1 MFPAAGAAL
10 IRIAAYPK
18 GLVLPPWPDM
28 AHGHP
33 YQWREWL
40 DKAWTLP
47 GFAAAVTGAAPQLAD
62 QIHRTLSG
70 EPMPPQRLRRLVQS
84 AVRYLLRWTTRAT
97 PFGTFAGVAPVQF
110 GARAAVRLGAAHRAV
125 SRSDGQFIAEHTAR
139 AEHDLAILRT
149 VPVVTNSVGYRRGD
163 RWILPCAHA
172 SAERRWD
179 IEVRLTSPVRT
190 AIQAARSPVR
200 FADLAET
207 IAGPASIA
215 DAERLLADLVHTGVL
230 LSALRPPMTA
240 TDPAAQV
247 ARHCVIPEPGSRT
260 AVDLRADIAVTLP
273 PPVLH
278 EAKRAASTLVA
289 VAPPPAPGWAEYHN
303 AFIER
308 WGPGAAVPIRD
319 VLNVLG
325 FPAGYRGST
334 RRAPALFTARDQLLG
349 QLAQQAALDGCTEVV
364 LDDALID
371 RLRGNDDRPPIP
383 HTELRFTLAADTPH
397 DLDRGSFVLTVLSG
411 SRHAGVAAA
420 RFLHL
425 LTPAEL
431 AGFQQ
436 VYRHLPTALPGA
448 APLQLSGPPLDARLT
463 AVARMPELLPVLPV
477 GDFHPAPPYTIE
489 DLAVVGDGRWLWLVS
504 LTTGQPVEPLLFN
517 SVLLPT
523 LQQPLMRFL
532 AEIWTAW
539 TAPCSRFDWGHA
551 SGLPFLPR
559 LRRGRTI
566 LHPARWIVDHTA
578 LPAQGTTWAQWR
590 DAWRRHRLRRHIP
603 QQVLVGDD
611 DIRLRLDLDN
621 PAHLAVLRDHLERH
635 PRTVITEAPGP
646 AGWIDDRP
654 AELLLTLTHPAPA
667 AQPARPARPAT
678 TVQHWPGQSRWIEA
692 HLHGRLDDI
701 LTDLARRPADHLPAG
716 WWFLRYPHP
725 EPHLRL
731 RIPLPDTGRFADT
744 TRHLARWVQHL
755 HDDSVVHDYSLHP
768 YRPETRHGAAATL
781 AAAERVF
788 AADSRAALH
797 RLTGDRQAATA
808 AGMIAIAEG
817 FTGDGPRWLA
827 TQVPHRTGP
836 RLDPAQLE
844 HARRPVHDE
853 RLAAALAAYRSMVA
867 HDGFDPDDVLGDLL
881 HLHHARM
888 IGVDPASERH
898 CLRLVRTIARTT
910 LAGLKP

>member
-1 MFPAAGAAL
+1 MVPAAGAAL

-18 GLVLPPWPDM
+18 GLVLPAWPDL

-33 YQWREWL
+33 DQWREWL
-40 DKAWTLP
+40 DKTWRLP
-47 GFAAAVTGAAPQLAD
+47 GFAAAVTCAAPQLAD
-62 QIHRTLSG
+62 QIQRALSG
-70 EPMPPQRLRRLVQS
+70 EPVSQQRLRRLVQS

-110 GARAAVRLGAAHRAV
+110 GVRAAVRLGEAHHAV
-125 SRSDGQFIAEHTAR
+125 SRPDGQFIAETTAQ
-139 AEHDLAILRT
+139 AEQDLATLRT
-149 VPVVTNSVGYRRGD
+149 VAVVTNSLGYRRGD
-163 RWILPCAHA
+163 RWVLPCAHA
-172 SAERRWD
+172 SADRRWD
-179 IEVRLTSPVRT
+179 VEVRLTGPIRA

-200 FADLAET
+200 FAELAAT

-215 DAERLLADLVHTGVL
+215 DAERLLAELVHNRVL
-230 LSALRPPMTA
+230 LSALRPPMT
-240 TDPAAQV
+240 TTGPAPHV
-247 ARHCVIPEPGSRT
+247 ARPYAIPEPGSRV
-260 AVDLRADIAVTLP
+260 AVDLRADITVTLP

-278 EAKRAASTLVA
+278 EAERAASTLVA
-289 VAPPPAPGWAEYHN
+289 VAAPQPAGWTEYHN

-334 RRAPALFTARDQLLG
+334 RRAPALFTARDRLLG
-349 QLAQQAALDGCTEVV
+349 QLAQQAALDGCAEVV
-364 LDDALID
+364 LDDPLID

-397 DLDRGSFVLTVLSG
+397 DLDRGAFTLTVLSG
-411 SRHAGVAAA
+411 SRHAGVAGA

-448 APLQLSGPPLDARLT
+448 ATVQLSGPPLDARLT
-463 AVARMPELLPVLPV
+463 AVARVPELLPVLPL
-477 GDFHPAPPYTIE
+477 GDFHPAPPWTVE
-489 DLAVVGDGRWLWLVS
+489 DLAVTGDGRRLWLVS
-504 LTTGQPVEPLLFN
+504 LATGQPVEPLLFN
-517 SVLLPT
+517 SVLLPM

-551 SGLPFLPR
+551 TDLPFLPR
-559 LRRGRTI
+559 LRRGRTVV
-566 LHPARWIVDHTA
+566 HPARWIIDHTA
-578 LPAQGTTWAQWR
+578 LPGKGTAWPQWCA
-590 DAWRRHRLRRHIP
+590 AWQRHRHQRHIP
-603 QQVLVGDD
+603 QQVLIGDD
-611 DIRLRLDLDN
+611 DIRLRLDLDDH
-621 PAHLAVLRDHLERH
+621 AHLAVLRDYLDRH

-667 AQPARPARPAT
+667 TRAARPARTAT
-678 TVQHWPGQSRWIEA
+678 TVQHWPGRSRWLEA
-692 HLHGRLDDI
+692 RLHGRLDDI
-701 LTDLARRPADHLPAG
+701 LTDLAGRAADHLPAG

-731 RIPLPDTGRFADT
+731 RIPLPDTGCFADT
-744 TRHLARWVQHL
+744 ARHLAGWVQHL
-755 HDDSVVHDYSLHP
+755 HDDAVVHDYSLHP

-797 RLTGDRQAATA
+797 RLTGDRQATTA
-808 AGMIAIAEG
+808 AGMIALADG

-827 TQVPHRTGP
+827 THVAHRTGP

-844 HARRPVHDE
+844 HARRRIHDE
-853 RLAAALAAYRSMVA
+853 RLAAALAAYRSLVVD
-867 HDGFDPDDVLGDLL
+867 DGLDPDEVLGDLL

-888 IGVDPASERH
+888 IGVDLASERH
-898 CLRLVRTIARTT
+898 CLRLARTIARTT
-910 LAGLKP
+910 LTGRKP